1 MLIRESFQMSML
13 SVAATQM
20 ACSWNLPENL
30 ENAEKLI
37 REAAAKG
44 AGVILIQELF
54 EAPYFCIEQDAKHFA
69 MATTLDENPAIKRF
83 QSLAKELEVVLPCSW
98 FERANRAF
106 FNSLALID
114 ADGSVLGS
122 YRKSHIPN
130 GPGYQEK
137 TYFNPGDTGFKVW
150 DTRYARIGVG
160 VCWDQWF
167 PEAARSMAL
176 MGAEL
181 LFYPTAIGSE
191 PAPAA
196 DLDSSGH
203 WQRTMQGHA
212 AANIV
217 PVIASNRIGTE
228 HSTQDNAIEL
238 TFYGH
243 SFIAD
248 HTGAI
253 VAEADNH
260 SETVLVHEFDLNAIR
275 DYRDAWGIYRDRR
288 PDLYQ
293 TLATLDGHQ
302 Q

>member
-1 MLIRESFQMSML
+1 MSML
-13 SVAATQM
+13 RVAATQM
-20 ACSWNLPENL
+20 ACSWDLPANL
-30 ENAEKLI
+30 ERAEKLI
-37 REAAAKG
+37 REAAAGG
-44 AGVILIQELF
+44 AQVILIQELF
-54 EAPYFCIEQDAKHFA
+54 ETPYFCIEQDTRHFEL
-69 MATTLDENPAIKRF
+69 ATTLEQNQSLKRF
-83 QSLAKELEVVLPCSW
+83 QALAEELDVVLPFSW

-106 FNSLALID
+106 YNSLAMVD
-114 ADGSVLGS
+114 AGGEILGV

-137 TYFNPGDTGFKVW
+137 NYFNPGDTGFKVW
-150 DTRYARIGVG
+150 DTRHGKIGAG

-181 LFYPTAIGSE
+181 LLYPTAIGSE
-191 PAPAA
+191 PPPAIT
-196 DLDSSGH
+196 LDSSGH

-212 AANIV
+212 AANMV

-228 HSTQDNAIEL
+228 HATQDSACEL

-248 HTGAI
+248 HTGEI
-253 VAEADNH
+253 VAQADDH
-260 SETVLVHEFDLNAIR
+260 SESVLVHEFDMEMIR
-275 DYRDAWGIYRDRR
+275 SYRDAWGIYRDRR

-293 TLATLDGHQ
+293 TISTLDGMLEPRITHKD
-302 Q
+302 

>member
-1 MLIRESFQMSML
+1 MSKL

-20 ACSWNLPENL
+20 ACSWDLPANL
-30 ENAEKLI
+30 ERAEHLI
-37 REAAAKG
+37 REAAAGG
-44 AGVILIQELF
+44 AQVILIQELF
-54 EAPYFCIEQDAKHFA
+54 ETPYFCIEQDAKHFA
-69 MATTLDENPAIKRF
+69 LASTLEENQSAKRF
-83 QSLAKELEVVLPCSW
+83 QALAKELDVVLPFSW

-106 FNSLALID
+106 YNSLAMID
-114 ADGSVLGS
+114 SDGEILGV

-137 TYFNPGDTGFKVW
+137 TYFNPGDSGFKVW
-150 DTRYARIGVG
+150 NTHYGPIGCG

-181 LFYPTAIGSE
+181 LLYPTAIGSE
-191 PAPAA
+191 PPPAA
-196 DLDSSGH
+196 PVDSSGH

-212 AANIV
+212 AANMI

-228 HSTQDNAIEL
+228 HATQDSSYEL

-248 HTGAI
+248 HTGALMC
-253 VAEADNH
+253 AADDD
-260 SETVLVHEFDLNAIR
+260 SETVLIHEFDMKAIR
-275 DYRDAWGIYRDRR
+275 EYRDAWGIYRDRR
-288 PDLYQ
+288 PHLYQ
-293 TLATLDGHQ
+293 TLSTLDGCVKSA
-302 Q
+302 

>member
-1 MLIRESFQMSML
+1 MPKL

-20 ACSWNLPENL
+20 ACSWDLPANL
-30 ENAEKLI
+30 ERAEELI
-37 REAAAKG
+37 REASARG
-44 AGVILIQELF
+44 AQVILIQELF

-69 MATTLDENPAIKRF
+69 LATTLEDNPAIRKF
-83 QSLAKELEVVLPCSW
+83 QALAKELGVVLPCSW

-106 FNSLALID
+106 YNSLAMID
-114 ADGSVLGS
+114 ADGSLLGV

-137 TYFNPGDTGFKVW
+137 TYFNPGDTGFRVW
-150 DTRYARIGVG
+150 DTRYGKLGAG

-167 PEAARSMAL
+167 PEAARSMTL

-181 LFYPTAIGSE
+181 LLYPTAIGSE
-191 PAPAA
+191 PPPAIT
-196 DLDSSGH
+196 LDSSGH

-212 AANIV
+212 AANMV

-228 HSTQDNAIEL
+228 HATQDPSLEL
-238 TFYGH
+238 SFYGH

-253 VAEADNH
+253 MCEADDH
-260 SETVLVHEFDLNAIR
+260 SETVLVHEFDMDEIR
-275 DYRDAWGIYRDRR
+275 KYRDAWGIYRDRR

-293 TLATLDGHQ
+293 AVATLDGRVG
-302 Q
+302 

>member
-1 MLIRESFQMSML
+1 MSKL

-20 ACSWNLPENL
+20 ACSWDLPANL
-30 ENAEKLI
+30 ERAEHLI
-37 REAAAKG
+37 REAAAGG
-44 AGVILIQELF
+44 AQVILIQELF
-54 EAPYFCIEQDAKHFA
+54 ETPYFCIEQDAKHFA
-69 MATTLDENPAIKRF
+69 LATTLEENHSAKRF
-83 QSLAKELEVVLPCSW
+83 QALAKELNVVLPFSW

-106 FNSLALID
+106 YNSLAIID
-114 ADGSVLGS
+114 AGGEILGV

-137 TYFNPGDTGFKVW
+137 TYFNPGDSGFKVW
-150 DTRYARIGVG
+150 T
-160 VCWDQWF
+160 
-167 PEAARSMAL
+167 ARSMAL

-191 PAPAA
+191 PPPAA
-196 DLDSSGH
+196 AVDSSGH

-212 AANIV
+212 AANMI

-228 HSTQDNAIEL
+228 HATQDSSYEL

-248 HTGAI
+248 HTGALMC
-253 VAEADNH
+253 AADEH
-260 SETVLVHEFDLNAIR
+260 SETVLIHEFDMKAIR

-293 TLATLDGHQ
+293 TLGTLDGCVKSA
-302 Q
+302 